1 MRMKPNAKRISTIE
15 RKAAPQIL
23 GAVEECERRKATA
36 LEEWRQQNCGRI
48 AWDLFVLLEGPKL
61 ENPANYAHED
71 GDSEEDKLFIDSQQ
85 AYFAMLDRVLKHG
98 WDEEGDLNKSKM
110 SAAEMAFAVCLEHLY
125 WSYEDDDLLSTGIF
139 NQSIALGIAP
149 ALYEGEMSYSEA
161 VQRIDDHRGG
171 PGWRQIC
178 GSNEAQGELDAG
190 LEIPT
195 ITEIP
200 PPGRAWVDPGNWP
213 K

>member
-1 MRMKPNAKRISTIE
+1 LKLTANKRIAQIE
-15 RKAAPQIL
+15 RKAAPQIQQ
-23 GAVEECERRKATA
+23 AVDEIARKKAAA
-36 LEEWRQQNCGRI
+36 LEEWRQANCNRLS
-48 AWDLFVLLEGPKL
+48 WDLFALTQGPKL
-61 ENPANYAHED
+61 ENPINYTHEK
-71 GDSEEDKLFIDSQQ
+71 GESEDDAVFVDCYL

-98 WDEEGDLNKSKM
+98 CDEEGFLDKSKM
-110 SAAEMAFAVCLEHLY
+110 SAEEMAFTVCLEHLF
-125 WSYEDDDLLSTGIF
+125 WGSEDDLLSTGIF

-149 ALYEGEMSYSEA
+149 ALLEGTMSYAEA

-171 PGWRQIC
+171 PEWRQIC
-178 GSNEAQGELDAG
+178 GSNEAQAELDSD

-200 PPGRAWVDPGNWP
+200 PSGRAWVDPGNWP